1 MTMRRILQVVV
12 LLVCIAFAIA
22 PASAENCLTT
32 GDMDAATKS
41 AIESTAR
48 QFYGYTA
55 AGDVSSLRMSAIPS
69 LQGNFGGI
77 ERSALASKDALA
89 GSQPN
94 IYSTYML
101 DATGGPATIDRAMFM
116 CGVYNSADRIQF
128 SIPNL
133 PAARYALVIMEANGQ
148 KGPYWLS
155 LILQQMNGGQQMAS
169 GWKLAGFYPKRRR
182 VGSNGPGWY
191 LTHAR
196 DYRAKGEMH
205 NAYFYYVTARDLAL
219 PVSFMITRPV
229 EKLDSEAQPIVPRD
243 LPGDSPMTLAAGG
256 KNYQITQIFPVQVGD
271 GMNLVIKYKALTDVN
286 DARSSF
292 ANNMELI
299 KAFAQRYPEYRTAFT
314 GYVARAVDASTGA
327 DYGTVLNMSEVK

>member
-1 MTMRRILQVVV
+1 MTIRRLLSLALV
-12 LLVCIAFAIA
+12 LVC
-22 PASAENCLTT
+22 ASALTFAENCLTT
-32 GDMDAATKS
+32 GDMDAATRS

-55 AGDVSSLRMSAIPS
+55 AGDVASLRANAIPG

-77 ERSALASKDALA
+77 ERGALSNKEAFA

-94 IYSTYML
+94 VYSTYLL
-101 DATGGPATIDRAMFM
+101 DATGGPATIDSAMFM

-133 PAARYALVIMEANGQ
+133 PAARYALVIMEANGA

-155 LILQQMNGGQQMAS
+155 LILQQMGS
-169 GWKLAGFYPKRRR
+169 GWKLAGFYPKPRR

-191 LTHAR
+191 LTRAR
-196 DYRAKGEMH
+196 DYRAKGELH

-219 PVSFMITRPV
+219 PVSFMMTRPV
-229 EKLDSEAQPIVPRD
+229 EKLDGEAQPIVPRD
-243 LPGDSPMTLAAGG
+243 LPGDSPMTLAAPSG
-256 KNYQITQIFPVQVGD
+256 KSYQITQIFPVQVGD
-271 GMNLVIKYKALTDVN
+271 GMNLVIKYKALGDVN
-286 DARSSF
+286 DTRTSF

-299 KAFAQRYPEYRTAFT
+299 KTFSARYPEYKTAFA
-314 GYVARAVDASTGA
+314 GYVARATDPSTGA
-327 DYGTVLNMSEVK
+327 DYGTVLGMNDVK

>member
-1 MTMRRILQVVV
+1 MTVIPMNMRRILHVIV
-12 LLVCIAFAIA
+12 LLVFAA
-22 PASAENCLTT
+22 GLAAAENCLTT

-41 AIESTAR
+41 AVESAAR

-55 AGDVSSLRMSAIPS
+55 AGDVSSLRMNAIPA
-69 LQGNFGGI
+69 LQGNFAGI

-94 IYSTYML
+94 IHSTYVL
-101 DATGGPATIDRAMFM
+101 DATGGPATIDSAMFM
-116 CGVYNSADRIQF
+116 CGVYNSSDRIQF

-133 PAARYALVIMEANGQ
+133 PAGKYALVIMEANGA

-155 LILQQMNGGQQMAS
+155 LILQQAGN
-169 GWKLAGFYPKRRR
+169 GWKLAGFYPKARKL
-182 VGSNGPGWY
+182 GANGPGWY

-229 EKLDSEAQPIVPRD
+229 EKLDNEAQPMVPRD
-243 LPGDSPMTLAAGG
+243 LPGDSPMTFSAGG
-256 KNYQITQIFPVQVGD
+256 KTYQVSQIFPVPVGD
-271 GMNLVIKYKALTDVN
+271 GMNLVLKYKALGDVN
-286 DARSSF
+286 DTRARF
-292 ANNMELI
+292 ADNMNLI
-299 KAFAQRYPEYRTAFT
+299 KAFAQRYPEYRGAFA

-327 DYGTVLNMSEVK
+327 DYGTVLNMADVK